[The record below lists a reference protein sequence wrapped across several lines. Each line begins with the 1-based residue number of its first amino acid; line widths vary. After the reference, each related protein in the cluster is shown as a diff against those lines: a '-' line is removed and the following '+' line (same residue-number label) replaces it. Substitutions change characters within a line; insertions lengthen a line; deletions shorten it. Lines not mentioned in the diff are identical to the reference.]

1 MAPATPNPTTT
12 PLDIPDDALDDASS
26 DEPSL
31 AAPAMGCT
39 TSIASAEVM
48 TETEVTRD
56 ARVADVVVE
65 VDDADVVVVRVVASD
80 DVVRDVVSATVDVVE
95 ATDDVVPVA
104 VSRTDTRLLA

>member
-1 MAPATPNPTTT
+1 M
-12 PLDIPDDALDDASS
+12 
-26 DEPSL
+26 
-31 AAPAMGCT
+31 
-39 TSIASAEVM
+39 
-48 TETEVTRD
+48 TRD

-104 VSRTDTRLLA
+104 VSRTDTRLFAWRGEQDYASTPSVHSQSNKGDSHH